1 MIDANEGITEQDTKV
16 AGYAHEQ
23 GKACIF
29 AVNKWDIVSKDT
41 KTMKNFTMRVREEFA
56 FMSYAEIIFISA
68 KTGQRVDKLLELIKK
83 VNEQHKRRIT
93 TGMLNDVLN
102 EAMAMQQPPSDKG
115 QTFKGLL
122 RYTGCNSTADIY
134 FIRKFKGFVPLF
146 IFEIYRKSSA

>member
-1 MIDANEGITEQDTKV
+1 MTS
-16 AGYAHEQ
+16 
-23 GKACIF
+23 F
-29 AVNKWDIVSKDT
+29 
-41 KTMKNFTMRVREEFA
+41 
-56 FMSYAEIIFISA
+56 
-68 KTGQRVDKLLELIKK
+68 LELIKK

-102 EAMAMQQPPSDKG
+102 EAMAKATAAVRQG

-146 IFEIYRKSSA
+146 VFEIYRKSSARGIWF

>member
-1 MIDANEGITEQDTKV
+1 M
-16 AGYAHEQ
+16 Y
-23 GKACIF
+23 F

-93 TGMLNDVLN
+93 TGMLNDALN
-102 EAMAMQQPPSDKG
+102 EAMAKQQPPSDKG
-115 QTFKGLL
+115 RRLKVYYGTQAATAPPTFILFANSKDLFHYSYL
-122 RYTGCNSTADIY
+122 R
-134 FIRKFKGFVPLF
+134 FIENQVRRHLVSREHL
-146 IFEIYRKSSA
+146 